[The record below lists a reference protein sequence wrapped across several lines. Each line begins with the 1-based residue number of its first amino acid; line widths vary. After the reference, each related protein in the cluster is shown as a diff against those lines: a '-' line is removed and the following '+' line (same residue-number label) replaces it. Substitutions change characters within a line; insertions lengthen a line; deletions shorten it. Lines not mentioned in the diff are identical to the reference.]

1 MISGL
6 VTAWDGGDR
15 GGAGQSAFFELEA
28 GVDVNLGGGNT
39 FVAESEADDGDV
51 DVGVQK
57 SHGGGVPQRVAT
69 WPGNPPATTAVQTHL
84 RALRGRAPRN
94 GGARLLPSALP

>member
-15 GGAGQSAFFELEA
+15 GGAGQSAFFELEV

-39 FVAESEADDGDV
+39 LVAESEGDDGDV

-69 WPGNPPATTAVQTHL
+69 WPGESAGDYCGSDTPSSTARSRT
-84 RALRGRAPRN
+84 A
-94 GGARLLPSALP
+94 